1 MYVCVYVRAMC
12 VCIANVLKVNNSFI
26 NIFIVVA
33 VYCIYKPHTHTINY
47 YFFFLFCSLFLITKT
62 K

>member
-26 NIFIVVA
+26 NI
-33 VYCIYKPHTHTINY
+33 Y
-47 YFFFLFCSLFLITKT
+47 L
-62 K
+62 